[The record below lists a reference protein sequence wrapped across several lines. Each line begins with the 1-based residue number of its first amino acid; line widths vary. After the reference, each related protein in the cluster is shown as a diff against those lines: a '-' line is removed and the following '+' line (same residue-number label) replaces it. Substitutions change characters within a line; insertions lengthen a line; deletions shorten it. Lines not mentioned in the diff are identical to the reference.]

1 MKVLSMI
8 LIFTKKSLYEK
19 SKMPLLAWL
28 NLFLFQ
34 GKIYYF
40 TVFKKKNQN
49 NPIRYF

>member
-1 MKVLSMI
+1 
-8 LIFTKKSLYEK
+8 
-19 SKMPLLAWL
+19 MPLLAWL

-40 TVFKKKNQN
+40 TVFKKNQN